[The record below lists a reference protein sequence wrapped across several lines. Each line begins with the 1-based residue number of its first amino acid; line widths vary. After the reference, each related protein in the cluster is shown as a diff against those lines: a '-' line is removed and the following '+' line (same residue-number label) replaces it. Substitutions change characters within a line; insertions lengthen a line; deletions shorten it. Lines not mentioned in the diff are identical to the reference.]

1 MIDISLIAAVAD
13 NRVIGNGQVLP
24 WHLPNDLKYFR
35 DLTIGKPVIMGRLTF
50 DSVGSPLPGRKNIVV
65 SRSSDI
71 NIDDVISVN
80 SIEEAIQV
88 GLQECKLLGMSE
100 VFIAGGAQIYK
111 VALKFCTRIYITE
124 VHDLPEG
131 DILFPMVDWT
141 IWSEV
146 SRQYH
151 DSQDRRPA
159 HSFVIYEAKSETSSV
174 Y

>member
-1 MIDISLIAAVAD
+1 LIAAVAD

-24 WHLPNDLKYFR
+24 WHLPTDLKYFR

-65 SRSSDI
+65 SRSSDL

-88 GLQECKLLGMSE
+88 GLQESKLLGMSE

-111 VALKFCTRIYITE
+111 GALKFCTRIYITE
-124 VHDLPEG
+124 VHDSPEG
-131 DILFPMVDWT
+131 DILFPTVDWT
-141 IWSEV
+141 IWREV

-151 DSQDRRPA
+151 DSQDSRPA
-159 HSFVIYEAKSETSSV
+159 HSFVIYEAKSEISSV
-174 Y
+174 